1 LETDRGKSIYQ
12 RLKNIRMSK
21 PRPWRVGLALLAPL
35 LCFQPLSPRADE
47 IETNCADDFA
57 REVQQHYRDVD
68 NLKATFRQTT
78 ETVSIGAR
86 RLSRSNKALEGKVYL
101 QKPSKMRWEYELPEP
116 SLVVSDGDVMWLYDP
131 AQKEVQRMSVA
142 GGLMNMAGV
151 QFLIGQGEI
160 LTDFKA
166 STENCEPVGG
176 RVVVQLV
183 PRQERTYEKLEIV
196 IETSDG
202 SIAETSVFDLFGN
215 ITRVA
220 LKDVQTGDALDAKL
234 FEFQGPEG
242 VSVIELSPPT
252 P

>member
-1 LETDRGKSIYQ
+1 
-12 RLKNIRMSK
+12 MSEVN
-21 PRPWRVGLALLAPL
+21 PWRIALSLLVTLVLFSPL
-35 LCFQPLSPRADE
+35 LLQADE
-47 IETNCADDFA
+47 METNCADDFA
-57 REVQQHYRDVD
+57 RGVQQHYRDVD
-68 NLKATFRQTT
+68 RLKATFRQTT
-78 ETVSIGAR
+78 ETVSLGSR

-131 AQKEVQRMSVA
+131 AQKEVQRMAVA

-160 LTDFKA
+160 LTDFTA
-166 STENCEPVGG
+166 STQSCTPVGG

-196 IETSDG
+196 IETSDNA
-202 SIAETSVFDLFGN
+202 IVETSVFDLFGN

-220 LKDVQTGDALDAKL
+220 LKDIHTDEKL
-234 FEFQGPEG
+234 EAGLFQFQVPEG
-242 VSVIELSPPT
+242 VSVIDLTPPN

>member
-1 LETDRGKSIYQ
+1 
-12 RLKNIRMSK
+12 MSEVN
-21 PRPWRVGLALLAPL
+21 PWRIALTLLATLVLFPPL
-35 LCFQPLSPRADE
+35 ILRAEE
-47 IETNCADDFA
+47 IEATCADDFA
-57 REVQQHYRDVD
+57 RGVQQHYRDVD
-68 NLKATFRQTT
+68 NLKATFRQTS
-78 ETVSIGAR
+78 ETVSIGSR

-116 SLVVSDGDVMWLYDP
+116 SLVVSDGEVMWLYDP

-166 STENCEPVGG
+166 STQNCTPVGG

-202 SIAETSVFDLFGN
+202 AIVETSVFDLFGN

-220 LKDVQTGDALDAKL
+220 LKDVHTGEELEAQL
-234 FEFQGPEG
+234 FQFQAPEG
-242 VSVIELSPPT
+242 VRVIELSPPT